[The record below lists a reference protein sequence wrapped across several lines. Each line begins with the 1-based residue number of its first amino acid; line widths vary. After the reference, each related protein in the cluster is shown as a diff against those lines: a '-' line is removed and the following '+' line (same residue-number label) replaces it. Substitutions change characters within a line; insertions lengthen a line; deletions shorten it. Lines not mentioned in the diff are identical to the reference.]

1 MDQGYRGVM
10 LATLIQAFTSRLA
23 GPIGFALALLLC
35 GLLVATAST
44 AARTEALLR
53 ARVAQLSE
61 ENQKTG
67 AGLHARLAACEGA
80 GGGAAARVAGVETSA
95 EVRARRLTGT
105 GPPGFDVCAR
115 MESAD
120 RAVLETLR

>member
-1 MDQGYRGVM
+1 M
-10 LATLIQAFTSRLA
+10 LATLVQAFTSRLA
-23 GPIGFALALLLC
+23 GPIGFALALVLCALLA
-35 GLLVATAST
+35 VTANT
-44 AARTEALLR
+44 AARTEATLR

-61 ENQKTG
+61 ENQKSG
-67 AGLHARLAACEGA
+67 AVLQARLAACEGGA
-80 GGGAAARVAGVETSA
+80 RGGSGGGGVAVRVAGAETSA
-95 EVRARRLTGT
+95 EARARRLTGS

>member
-67 AGLHARLAACEGA
+67 AVLHARLAACEGA
-80 GGGAAARVAGVETSA
+80 GGGAAARVAGAETSA